1 MESKSDD
8 NEVAQVKHASVEK
21 EETTEKSNNVS
32 DVPMAKLKKL
42 KQFLEMELISQEDYD
57 KNEILDTL

>member
-1 MESKSDD
+1 
-8 NEVAQVKHASVEK
+8 
-21 EETTEKSNNVS
+21 
-32 DVPMAKLKKL
+32 MAKLKKL